1 MPILR
6 LSNQEIYRKKLLKE
20 FETKL
25 PSGDLFLPILNT
37 YGDLSDEENFFKQR
51 AIFHGKKW
59 NEVYFDDAKEFDFDW
74 GPFSALS
81 KLGEIYYLPA
91 FLSYFYE
98 VENLKKGNI
107 GDYFD
112 SIFFSVLGNKEAT
125 ESFTIEQ
132 SKLIAFF
139 LINLSNLVDDTYG
152 AEQEY
157 QKELTS
163 NWGHFLLF

>member
-1 MPILR
+1 MFISR

-25 PSGDLFLPILNT
+25 PNGDLFLPILKT
-37 YGDLSDEENFFKQR
+37 YGDLSDEENFFKQH
-51 AIFHGKKW
+51 AIFHGKIW
-59 NEVYFDDAKEFDFDW
+59 SEVDFDNAKEFDFHW

-98 VENLKKGNI
+98 VENLKKGNVA
-107 GDYFD
+107 DYFD
-112 SIFFSVLGNKEAT
+112 SIFFSVLGDKGAT
-125 ESFTIEQ
+125 ESFTIDQ
-132 SKLIAFF
+132 SKLIALF
-139 LINLSNLVDDTYG
+139 LVNLSNLVDDTYG
-152 AEQEY
+152 DEQEY

>member
-6 LSNQEIYRKKLLKE
+6 LSNQDIYRKKLLKE

-59 NEVYFDDAKEFDFDW
+59 NEVYFDDAKEFDF
-74 GPFSALS
+74 
-81 KLGEIYYLPA
+81 
-91 FLSYFYE
+91 
-98 VENLKKGNI
+98 ENLKKGNI

-163 NWGHFLLF
+163 NWGHFLLNPGFIE

>member
-1 MPILR
+1 MSIPR

-20 FETKL
+20 FGTKL
-25 PSGDLFLPILNT
+25 PSGDLFLPIMNT

-51 AIFHGKKW
+51 AIFYEKKW
-59 NEVYFDDAKEFDFDW
+59 NEVFFDDAKEFDFHW

-112 SIFFSVLGNKEAT
+112 SIFFNILGNKETT

-132 SKLIAFF
+132 SKLIALF

-152 AEQEY
+152 AEREY
-157 QKELTS
+157 QKELAS
-163 NWGHFLLF
+163 NWGYFLLF